1 MTSSA
6 TTRNRLEK
14 QGTGDNA
21 NTWGTYLNSSIDL
34 IDAALDGRTAFSLSG
49 SKTLTSANYAAD
61 ESRERFLDITGGT
74 GGTVTIPAVEKW
86 YIVRNASSGDVVFTT
101 GSGVTQTVK
110 SGSVTLLVSD
120 GTNIRAGVDKGYV
133 DALVANTAFATALPS
148 QTGNSGKFVTTDG
161 MNASWASL
169 SAVALSGAYGDL
181 TGTPT
186 IPSQTSQLTNDS
198 GFITTADARSAISA
212 TGSLSYDS
220 STGVIS
226 YTAPTLATVAT
237 TGAYADL
244 TGRPTLA
251 TVATTGAYADLTGK
265 PTLPSG
271 AIVGTT
277 DTQTLTNKTLQAPD
291 ITNGLTLAGAAGS
304 SGQVLLSQGAGLSPI
319 WGNAAGADI
328 QTFTSSGTWTKPNG
342 AQFVLVE
349 CWGAG
354 GGGGR
359 PTAGASNGPGGGGGG
374 GAYKY
379 AFYLAS
385 ALPSTMAVTIGAGGA
400 GGSTNGGSGSAGGNT
415 SFGTML
421 YAYGGAGG
429 RGNATGTTPN
439 YGGGGGGSQGPA
451 SSQYGGQPVLHN
463 GQANT
468 FDVGPQHFGGGV
480 GGNSYTVGTTTI
492 TRYAGRSSAF
502 GGGGGG
508 AANGSVNDG
517 DPGVGGASAY
527 GGGGGGAGGA
537 STASGSSFNR
547 NPTAGGGPIASS
559 TTYASSTGPSGGGAT
574 PVIGAKAPT
583 PSAFMGGAGGS
594 PAYSVSTFTAL
605 AGAVNGSQVVVAGSS
620 TLGGNNFPIF
630 AVSSNGLSNYTLYLN
645 SSKILDNSALGMT
658 YDGAKYVICC
668 LAYTITGAGATPS
681 RYRYIVSTTD
691 FVNFVE
697 YSVPSILDA
706 AIING
711 NNYPGSNGLKYFNST
726 YLLCTTIGLFYSS
739 NLVNWSK
746 AGIASGTDISIID
759 VSYDG
764 TYYYALGDSG
774 LFYRSS
780 DLVTW
785 DAGVAS
791 GVGSYGI
798 SMAASPTAIVVT
810 NRFGSSRISLN
821 QGATWS
827 NLPSVPANIG
837 RIVRY
842 ISATNSWLMST
853 NDTGAGTWGGYYST
867 APDTSWTAITTNS
880 AVVDREPL
888 YNGAQYVFVAGTP
901 MASTAISGTYTAQT
915 VSTLSLS
922 NAAGGGDGGIAG
934 GGGGGA
940 ASSTTTTNG
949 GNGGD
954 GYCRVYTW

>member
-148 QTGNSGKFVTTDG
+148 QSGNSGKFVTTDG

-328 QTFTSSGTWTKPNG
+328 QEFSSSGTWTKPAG

-349 CWGAG
+349 AWGAG

-359 PTAGASNGPGGGGGG
+359 PTAGSASPGAGGGGGAYNYRTFLASDLASTVAVAIGAGGNGATSNGSNGNVGGNTTFGAYFTVYGGGGGSGGEPSTSWNNGGSGGGTLGSGSTAWYGTSGGQLGGYPRIYNEGTATGVVLRNGSFGGGSGGGAIPNLSSIPYEGGCSGFGGGGGGATSSAASGAGGSSSDGGGGGGGGGWNDRAGASGGGSTDFFGSGASGSSAVGVPGSTGAFRQGGGGGYGLNNQYYDGYAAANNGNQTVIVAKGNTQKTFLLVSSNGLSSYTPYFVNSDSTPNGNNTSIVYDGSKYVFLIGQTLKSTSDFINFTTYTFPSGTGGTGSSRVTLVYENGRYFLCCYNDLFYSTDLSTWTRANVNGGANVAIGGVAFDGTRYYAVANAPNPATMYVSTNLTSWTGYSTGATFPSSIAASSTTVVVDSTASPYGRVSTNGGVTWSNIGTSLTNIAHYYYSPSTNVWIATTYTPDVYYTSTPTSTWTAASDPATVYSYGRAIYNGARYVIPGRYSFSISSTNMAITSTGPTAFSWQTATALSATGSAGGVGGIGGGGGGGG
-374 GAYKY
+374 GAG
-379 AFYLAS
+379 L
-385 ALPSTMAVTIGAGGA
+385 
-400 GGSTNGGSGSAGGNT
+400 
-415 SFGTML
+415 
-421 YAYGGAGG
+421 
-429 RGNATGTTPN
+429 
-439 YGGGGGGSQGPA
+439 
-451 SSQYGGQPVLHN
+451 
-463 GQANT
+463 
-468 FDVGPQHFGGGV
+468 
-480 GGNSYTVGTTTI
+480 TTT
-492 TRYAGRSSAF
+492 G
-502 GGGGGG
+502 
-508 AANGSVNDG
+508 
-517 DPGVGGASAY
+517 
-527 GGGGGGAGGA
+527 
-537 STASGSSFNR
+537 
-547 NPTAGGGPIASS
+547 
-559 TTYASSTGPSGGGAT
+559 
-574 PVIGAKAPT
+574 
-583 PSAFMGGAGGS
+583 
-594 PAYSVSTFTAL
+594 
-605 AGAVNGSQVVVAGSS
+605 
-620 TLGGNNFPIF
+620 
-630 AVSSNGLSNYTLYLN
+630 
-645 SSKILDNSALGMT
+645 
-658 YDGAKYVICC
+658 
-668 LAYTITGAGATPS
+668 
-681 RYRYIVSTTD
+681 
-691 FVNFVE
+691 
-697 YSVPSILDA
+697 
-706 AIING
+706 
-711 NNYPGSNGLKYFNST
+711 
-726 YLLCTTIGLFYSS
+726 
-739 NLVNWSK
+739 
-746 AGIASGTDISIID
+746 
-759 VSYDG
+759 
-764 TYYYALGDSG
+764 
-774 LFYRSS
+774 
-780 DLVTW
+780 
-785 DAGVAS
+785 
-791 GVGSYGI
+791 
-798 SMAASPTAIVVT
+798 
-810 NRFGSSRISLN
+810 
-821 QGATWS
+821 
-827 NLPSVPANIG
+827 
-837 RIVRY
+837 
-842 ISATNSWLMST
+842 
-853 NDTGAGTWGGYYST
+853 
-867 APDTSWTAITTNS
+867 
-880 AVVDREPL
+880 
-888 YNGAQYVFVAGTP
+888 
-901 MASTAISGTYTAQT
+901 
-915 VSTLSLS
+915 
-922 NAAGGGDGGIAG
+922 
-934 GGGGGA
+934 
-940 ASSTTTTNG
+940 NG
-949 GNGGD
+949 GNGGN